1 MLHLKKALTTT
12 VITALS
18 IALMLGAMAG
28 LNGVAAQS
36 AVDYDA
42 DDDGLIEIE
51 WLEQLDAVRWDL
63 DGDGVVDDGGNAER
77 YFAAFPDAAEG
88 MGCSE
93 GCRGYELARDLDFKS
108 AGSYAA
114 GAVNSKWTSGN
125 GWLPIGL
132 TVKEAFRT
140 TLEGNESTIRHLYIN
155 RTGNNSPP
163 LSGLIGLNQGIIGRI
178 GLVNVDITGR
188 QIVGSLVGFN
198 HYRGTITDRG
208 TITSSYVTGRVSSD
222 GDTVGGLVGINDGSI
237 TSSYSTATLLGS
249 GRGVV
254 GGLVGSGG
262 GDIAHSYSTSSV
274 SSGDNGAAGGL
285 IGINSGSILFSYA
298 AGDTSGGKSVGGL
311 AGSNHGSIESAYA
324 VGNISGVSGAWA
336 EIAGGLVG
344 NNGGRIAASYSIGD
358 VSSSEISGGL
368 VGRNR
373 GSVVSS
379 YATGKATGIVSGGL
393 IAVNSGTV
401 ASCYSAGS
409 VLGEFETGGFVGS
422 NSGGIRFSFTTSDV
436 SVSGEADIEFV
447 GGFVG
452 RNVEG
457 SAITASYWLRESS
470 VKLAAVGEGSAVG
483 IMAMS
488 AEQLQSPT
496 DYTGIYADW
505 LIDLDNSDEDYD
517 ETTGVDDVWDFGT
530 SIQYPALK
538 ADLDNSGH
546 ASWWEF
552 GPQHGRPQPTATPTP
567 IATDTPTPTAT
578 ATPSS
583 TPTITPTPTQTA
595 IPTETS
601 TPTATATHTPTATPT
616 ETPTMTPTPTATHTP
631 MPTDTPAPTSTPE
644 PTATPAPP
652 TQTPQVVVVVV
663 TATPGPDADAR
674 QDDAPTGGGCNLV
687 GAVPA
692 GAGAA
697 NLMLLL
703 APLGVIGGVRWR
715 RRRWN

>member
-1 MLHLKKALTTT
+1 MKKALTTT

-18 IALMLGAMAG
+18 IALVLAAMAG

-63 DGDGVVDDGGNAER
+63 DGDGVADDEGNAER
-77 YFAAFPDAAEG
+77 YAAAFPDAAEG
-88 MGCSE
+88 MGCAE
-93 GCRGYELARDLDFKS
+93 GCRGYELTRDLDFKS

-132 TVKEAFRT
+132 TPKEALRII
-140 TLEGNESTIRHLYIN
+140 LEGNENTIRHLYIN
-155 RTGNNSPP
+155 RTGNNSPEF
-163 LSGLIGLNQGIIGRI
+163 SGLFGLNQGIIRRI
-178 GLVNVDITGR
+178 GLVSVDITG
-188 QIVGSLVGFN
+188 QEVVGSLVGFN

-222 GDTVGGLVGINDGSI
+222 GDTVGGLVGINDGGI
-237 TSSYSTATLLGS
+237 TDSYSTASLSGGGS
-249 GRGVV
+249 V

-538 ADLDNSGH
+538 ADLDDSGH

-567 IATDTPTPTAT
+567 LPTDTPTPTL
-578 ATPSS
+578 TPTVTP
-583 TPTITPTPTQTA
+583 TPTITLTPTQTA
-595 IPTETS
+595 
-601 TPTATATHTPTATPT
+601 TPTSTATPT
-616 ETPTMTPTPTATHTP
+616 ETPTMTPTPTETPVPTATATHTP
-631 MPTDTPAPTSTPE
+631 LPTDTPE

-663 TATPGPDADAR
+663 TATPGPDAG
-674 QDDAPTGGGCNLV
+674 APSGGGCNSV
-687 GAVPA
+687 GAVPL

-697 NLMLLL
+697 NSVLLL

-715 RRRWN
+715 RKRPER